1 MSVSTIAKATAVRN
15 PTNKLVV
22 DRLSTFDGVWSAE
35 AIPIIEYAP
44 SIFIGTTTKVAPH
57 YFLSINTPNIGVG
70 NTTIFRLF
78 LPDFD
83 ETYDMVSAS
92 IQYGDNTGELN
103 ISPRRETG
111 AIDVLVKNMSATE
124 VFTTTLTIGI
134 SIVKILTLSR

>member
-22 DRLSTFDGVWSAE
+22 DRLSTFDGVWNAE

-44 SIFIGTTTKVAPH
+44 SVLIGTTTKVASH
-57 YFLSINTPNIGVG
+57 YFLSINSPNIGVG

-78 LPDFD
+78 LPDFN
-83 ETYDMVSAS
+83 ENYDMVSAS

-103 ISPRRETG
+103 ISTRRENG

-134 SIVKILTLSR
+134 SIVKILTFSR